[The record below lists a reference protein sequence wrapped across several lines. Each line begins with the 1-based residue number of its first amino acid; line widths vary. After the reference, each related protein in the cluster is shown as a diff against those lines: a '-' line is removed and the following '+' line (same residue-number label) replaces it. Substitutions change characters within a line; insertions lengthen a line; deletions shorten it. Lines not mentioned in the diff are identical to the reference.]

1 MLREFSRSV
10 TADTAVVTTA
20 ETAAITT
27 DAVTQSVDGEA
38 ITIKGQVGY
47 LTGTGTTA
55 VTVRVRQGTDLT
67 GSVVGETLPVTI
79 GAALDTQIPF
89 QFTTSPNGVVRQ
101 SYTVSIQATGA
112 SANGTIKSA
121 AVSVALG

>member
-1 MLREFSRSV
+1 MSRVFSRSV

-20 ETAAITT
+20 ETAAITS
-27 DAVTQSVDGEA
+27 DAVTQSVDGEN
-38 ITIKGQVGY
+38 ITISGQLGY

-67 GSVVGETLPVTI
+67 GAVVGETLPVTI
-79 GAALDTQIPF
+79 GAAADAQIPF
-89 QFTTSPNGVVRQ
+89 QFSTAPLGAARQ
-101 SYTVSIQATGA
+101 AYTISIQATGA

-121 AVSVALG
+121 AVTVSLG